1 MQSPHDSEHV
11 SPTPPHA
18 VVGGDDEGEGVVG
31 GDANDGEGEADGVG
45 KYIVDGDGDGDAEN
59 DGDVEN
65 DGAAELELASP
76 SDDITA
82 L

>member
-1 MQSPHDSEHV
+1 MQSPHDPEHV

-31 GDANDGEGEADGVG
+31 GDADDGEGDGVG

>member
-1 MQSPHDSEHV
+1 MQSPHDPEHV
-11 SPTPPHA
+11 SPTAPHP

-31 GDANDGEGEADGVG
+31 GDADDGEGEADGVG
-45 KYIVDGDGDGDAEN
+45 KYIIDGDGDDEA
-59 DGDVEN
+59 EN
-65 DGAAELELASP
+65 DGAAENELASP

>member
-1 MQSPHDSEHV
+1 MKTNQV
-11 SPTPPHA
+11 
-18 VVGGDDEGEGVVG
+18 
-31 GDANDGEGEADGVG
+31 DGEGDGVG

>member
-18 VVGGDDEGEGVVG
+18 VVGGDA
-31 GDANDGEGEADGVG
+31 GDGDGEGDGVG
-45 KYIVDGDGDGDAEN
+45 KYIVEGDGEGDGEN
-59 DGDVEN
+59 DGEAEN
-65 DGAAELELASP
+65 DGAAELKPASP